1 MKKKVRTSIIAAG
14 LILVAMSVRAQDNTF
29 MYVNYNPSF
38 STGDS
43 KDWANEFSWRGVSV
57 DLRIPI
63 NGGLTAGLYSGWT
76 VFREAS
82 DGPQTETI
90 PVSAEDGDYEITLT
104 ANQYYFINQLPLL
117 ATMHYHFG
125 EFGEVRPY
133 VGLGAGVYFTTHAL
147 EMGLYRVQEKNTQ
160 IGIAP
165 MAGVA
170 IPLNRDTNFNLGAIY
185 NWAFENSNQQAVT
198 SVGFNLGIGWRF
210 Y

>member
-1 MKKKVRTSIIAAG
+1 MIKNFKGG
-14 LILVAMSVRAQDNTF
+14 LLAISLMFLSGGLMAQDYTF

-38 STGDS
+38 TTGDS
-43 KDWANEFSWRGVSV
+43 KDWANEFSWRGVTA

-82 DGPQTETI
+82 DGPQTETV
-90 PVSAEDGDYEITLT
+90 PVSAEGGDYEITLT

-125 EFGEVRPY
+125 EFGKVRPY

-147 EMGLYRVQEKNTQ
+147 EMGLYRVIEKNTQ
-160 IGIAP
+160 FGLAP

-170 IPLNRDTNFNLGAIY
+170 IPLNKDTNFNLGAIY

>member
-1 MKKKVRTSIIAAG
+1 MTTNIKKAIVAFSF
-14 LILVAMSVRAQDNTF
+14 ILVSSGLLAQDYTF

-38 STGDS
+38 TTGDS
-43 KDWANEFSWRGVSV
+43 KEWANEFSWRGVTA

-63 NGGLTAGLYSGWT
+63 NGGFTAGLYSGWT
-76 VFREAS
+76 VFREES
-82 DGPQTETI
+82 DGIQTEVVPI
-90 PVSAEDGDYEITLT
+90 ESEFGDVDITLS
-104 ANQYYFINQLPLL
+104 AKQYYFINQLPLL
-117 ATMHYHFG
+117 ATVHYHFG

-133 VGLGAGVYFTTHAL
+133 VGIGAGVYFTTHAL
-147 EMGLYRVQEKNTQ
+147 EMGLYRIIEKNTQ

-170 IPLNRDTNFNLGAIY
+170 IPVNKDTNFNIGAIY

-198 SVGFNLGIGWRF
+198 SLGFNVGVGWRF

>member
-1 MKKKVRTSIIAAG
+1 MKNLKHIITATFMVIVTSGIF
-14 LILVAMSVRAQDNTF
+14 AQDYTF

-43 KDWANEFSWRGVSV
+43 REWADEFSWRGVTA

-76 VFREAS
+76 VFREES
-82 DGPQTETI
+82 DGLVTEVV
-90 PVSAEDGDYEITLT
+90 PVSAGGANYEISLT
-104 ANQYYFINQLPLL
+104 AKQYYFINQLPLL
-117 ATMHYHFG
+117 ATVHYHWG
-125 EFGEVRPY
+125 EFGDVRPY
-133 VGLGAGVYFTTHAL
+133 VGLVAGVYFTTHAL
-147 EMGLYRVQEKNTQ
+147 EMGLYRIIEKNTQ

-165 MAGVA
+165 MAGV
-170 IPLNRDTNFNLGAIY
+170 IVPINRDTNFNLAAIY

-198 SVGFNLGIGWRF
+198 SVGFNVGIGWRF